1 MASAEPAKDISVE
14 TDVLIVG
21 GGITGT
27 AAAYYLA
34 RDGVDVAVVERDDL
48 NMQGS
53 GRTAGNIHGQASPV
67 SFREMDDEAQKNYS
81 AVLKVFGVGMRIWKD
96 LDRDLKTQV
105 NRDVE
110 VIHGGGIMVAESD
123 SQMKLLERKVAY
135 ERAYGLENRLID
147 ATELRKIAPYV
158 TDKALGADYCHGE
171 GHANALLTTTALAVA
186 AEAKGARIF
195 RNAEV
200 TAIERTN
207 RGFETI
213 TKRGRVRSRRVINA
227 AGGWCDSVAGAAG
240 LQMPMKR
247 VPIQMIVTE
256 VAPRFVDHLVYH
268 AQERLTM
275 KQVANGN
282 IVIGGAW
289 PAKFGALG
297 ELIPSNIRTSVQ
309 GSSWIASQIVP
320 GLRNMRLLRAWTGTS
335 NVTADGMPILDE
347 VGKLPGYYVATFPGY
362 GFTGGPL
369 FGMLLADMLQGRKSS
384 FDYESFRLGR
394 FDSGAKALPDF

>member
-1 MASAEPAKDISVE
+1 MASAEPHKEISVE

-67 SFREMDDEAQKNYS
+67 SFREMDEDTQKNYS
-81 AVLKVFGVGMRIWKD
+81 AVLKVFGVGMSIWKE
-96 LDRDLKTQV
+96 LDRDLKTEV
-105 NRDVE
+105 GRDVE
-110 VIHGGGIMVAESD
+110 VIHGGGLMIAETD
-123 SQMKLLERKVAY
+123 AQMKLLERKVAY
-135 ERAYGLENRLID
+135 ERAYGLDNRLID
-147 ATELRKIAPYV
+147 ATELRRLAPYISESAV
-158 TDKALGADYCHGE
+158 GADYCPGE
-171 GHANALLTTTALAVA
+171 GHANALLTTPALAVA

-213 TKRGRVRSRRVINA
+213 TKRGRVRSRRVVNA
-227 AGGWCDSVAGAAG
+227 AGAWCDVVGAAAG
-240 LQMPMKR
+240 IPMPMQR
-247 VPIQMIVTE
+247 SPIQMIVTE
-256 VAPRFVDHLVYH
+256 ATTRFVGHLIYH

-282 IVIGGAW
+282 LVIGGAW

-297 ELIPSNIRTSVQ
+297 DEIPANIRTSVQ
-309 GSSWIASQIVP
+309 GSAWIASQIVP
-320 GLRNMRLLRAWTGTS
+320 GLRYLRLLRAWTGTS
-335 NVTADGMPILDE
+335 NVTADGMPVLDE

-369 FGMLLADMLQGRKSS
+369 FGRLLAEILQGRKPS
-384 FDYESFRLGR
+384 FDIQSFGLAR
-394 FDSGAKALPDF
+394 FESGAKALPDF